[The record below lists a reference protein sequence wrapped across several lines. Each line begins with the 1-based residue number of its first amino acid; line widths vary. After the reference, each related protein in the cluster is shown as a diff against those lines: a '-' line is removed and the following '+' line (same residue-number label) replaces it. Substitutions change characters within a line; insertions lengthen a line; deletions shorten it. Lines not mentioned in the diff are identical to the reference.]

1 MMANKKTVDPT
12 GTDPSVKVV
21 GIRLTAK
28 QVEMLDELASL
39 KECSRSEVFRRLLE
53 FEYASRLQPEPF

>member
-1 MMANKKTVDPT
+1 MANKKTVDPT

-39 KECSRSEVFRRLLE
+39 KECSRSEVFRRLLNFE
-53 FEYASRLQPEPF
+53 FDRMISPEPF